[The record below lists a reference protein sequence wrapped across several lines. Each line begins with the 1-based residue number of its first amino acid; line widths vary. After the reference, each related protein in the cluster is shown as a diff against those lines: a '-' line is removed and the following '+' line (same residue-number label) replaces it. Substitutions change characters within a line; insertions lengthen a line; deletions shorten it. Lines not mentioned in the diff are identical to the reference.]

1 MGAETLVTQVKAAVD
16 DGTTISLA
24 ADTLETLSE
33 DDTSISFTAVAGTAT
48 SLTGFYGDISNDS
61 GSTWTYTLHTSASH
75 GQAQSEGDSY
85 ADTFTITDSNND
97 THSVTVVVFGEDDAA
112 VITAADDT
120 IAEGTA
126 TVSATATHTDV
137 DSDDCLLYTSDAADE

>member
-16 DGTTISLA
+16 SGTTMSLA

-61 GSTWTYTLHTSASH
+61 GSTWTYTLHTSAIVSS
-75 GQAQSEGDSY
+75 AAVMMAASLVPVMVIVTSLVVPSS
-85 ADTFTITDSNND
+85 A
-97 THSVTVVVFGEDDAA
+97 VTVIVSVV
-112 VITAADDT
+112 
-120 IAEGTA
+120 
-126 TVSATATHTDV
+126 
-137 DSDDCLLYTSDAADE
+137 L